1 MQKTGTAFIIF
12 IVLSFFSS
20 FAYISYEYN
29 LPYVG
34 SALRYVAGP
43 FFAERVT
50 PEQILASYETG
61 KIKILIV
68 PGHSNDSFGAQFR
81 GIKRYQMNAELVR
94 TF

>member
-43 FFAERVT
+43 FSPKE
-50 PEQILASYETG
+50 
-61 KIKILIV
+61 
-68 PGHSNDSFGAQFR
+68 
-81 GIKRYQMNAELVR
+81 
-94 TF
+94 